1 MLKVRAIRACTR
13 RFRYRVP
20 LARRGGQEPPQAM
33 EFLPWDALGPPGRGV
48 PGGQALRYGTH
59 APAKCAELNVPW
71 NLRRIRSTP
80 LRSSGCSRAAMPRSV
95 GKSLADRDGVWLC
108 VYWCSIERA
117 SVREFMSESAA
128 EKLWFYGYAQAHPK
142 VA

>member
-1 MLKVRAIRACTR
+1 MLEVSAIRACTR

-59 APAKCAELNVPW
+59 APAKCAELNVPCQSHKELQLA
-71 NLRRIRSTP
+71 NANNARLKKDMELLLDKVSAV
-80 LRSSGCSRAAMPRSV
+80 LVEKV
-95 GKSLADRDGVWLC
+95 GSDG
-108 VYWCSIERA
+108 SPPKRA
-117 SVREFMSESAA
+117 SDSSLGGCCDV
-128 EKLWFYGYAQAHPK
+128 
-142 VA
+142 